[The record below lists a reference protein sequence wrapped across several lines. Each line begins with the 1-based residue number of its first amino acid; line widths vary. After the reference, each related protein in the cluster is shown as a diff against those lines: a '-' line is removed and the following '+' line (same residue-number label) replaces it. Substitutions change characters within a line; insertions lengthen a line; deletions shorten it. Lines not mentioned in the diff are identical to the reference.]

1 MNLKFALLL
10 LFTIFIFIESGYSAP
25 VHGPVNTEDQA
36 GILQQTI
43 PLDRAKIESQIGR
56 KLKLKERIALSILKS
71 KIRHAEKRGHALP
84 AENYQSTTEGFAI
97 AGFVIGIVSVLL
109 ISLLF
114 GILAIIFSAISLRK
128 IRKYDGLY
136 KGRGLATAGLVMG
149 IVAVS
154 LWVLVISLALA
165 FFWI

>member
-1 MNLKFALLL
+1 MKLKLILPF
-10 LFTIFIFIESGYSAP
+10 LFMTLFHPDSGYARHSSS
-25 VHGPVNTEDQA
+25 PVNTEDHT
-36 GILQQTI
+36 GILHQTN
-43 PLDRAKIESQIGR
+43 PLDRTQIESQLGR
-56 KLKLKERIALSILKS
+56 KLKFKERIALSILKS
-71 KIRHAEKRGHALP
+71 KIRHAEKKGHALP
-84 AENYQSTTEGFAI
+84 LEYSQSSTEGFAI

-114 GILAIIFSAISLRK
+114 GILAIVFSAISLSK

-154 LWVLVISLALA
+154 LWVLVLALALA
-165 FFWI
+165 FFWV

>member
-1 MNLKFALLL
+1 MQLKFILPL
-10 LFTIFIFIESGYSAP
+10 LFMTFFHPYSGYATP
-25 VHGPVNTEDQA
+25 TQAPVNTEDHV
-36 GILQQTI
+36 GILQQTNI
-43 PLDRAKIESQIGR
+43 PDRAQIESQLGR
-56 KLKLKERIALSILKS
+56 KLKFKERIALSILKS
-71 KIRHAEKRGHALP
+71 KIRHAEKKGQTLP
-84 AENYQSTTEGFAI
+84 LDYSQSSTEGFAI
-97 AGFVIGIVSVLL
+97 AGFVIGIVSLLL

-114 GILAIIFSAISLRK
+114 GILAIVFSAISLSK

-154 LWVLVISLALA
+154 LFIVVIALALA

>member
-1 MNLKFALLL
+1 MKLKFFLPFLVMT
-10 LFTIFIFIESGYSAP
+10 LFHPDSGYANYTP
-25 VHGPVNTEDQA
+25 VPINTEDHT
-36 GILQQTI
+36 GILQQTN
-43 PLDRAKIESQIGR
+43 PLDRAQIESQLGR
-56 KLKLKERIALSILKS
+56 KLKFKERIALSILKS
-71 KIRHAEKRGHALP
+71 KIRHAEKKGHAFP
-84 AENYQSTTEGFAI
+84 SEYSQSSTEGFAI

-114 GILAIIFSAISLRK
+114 GILAIVFSAISLSK